1 MLEWAYSGVDFELY
15 GNGGIE
21 CRNYLP
27 PFQLVLETIFIVIYA
42 STCEIYYP
50 WYRSVCNYK
59 PNLEFRER
67 FGRKLLLAGLCII
80 WGIEIGFKL
89 STRQFIFILNPCH
102 IVTFIQVNIFFL
114 ALKSHLL
121 RKRYNLNLTFKTKD
135 ACFFYYYFIL
145 IFVMKSQH
153 YANCK
158 WGT

>member
-135 ACFFYYYFIL
+135 A
-145 IFVMKSQH
+145 
-153 YANCK
+153 
-158 WGT
+158 